1 MLAETELFEFPD
13 LIPLDFVYGLGWR
26 AKFTKRKVDT
36 RDKLLAGI
44 WDAAERIKQME
55 DQLRRK
61 HAIFA
66 YWLQS
71 ALRLTVGFSNIYWE
85 KFVISV

>member
-1 MLAETELFEFPD
+1 MLTEIELFEFPH
-13 LIPLDFVYGLGWR
+13 LIQLDFVYGLGWR
-26 AKFTKRKVDT
+26 AKFTKERWT
-36 RDKLLAGI
+36 EEANCSLAFGTLLNAQGSSEI
-44 WDAAERIKQME
+44 NSDEQ
-55 DQLRRK
+55 

-71 ALRLTVGFSNIYWE
+71 AWRLTVGFSNIYCD